1 MILTWLRETSAKNII
16 PLAMLRSRLS
26 TLSTYWM
33 SLSYCAGHR
42 MGHWSYRGF
51 MRWCTPDGSASG
63 WVEGLQA
70 RWGVRKLD
78 ASWFQGIYNFWGTH
92 EVATLQHIATYIV
105 PVPHQVVTFHFFTFS
120 SFILSRKIWVAI
132 VLAIRGRSTIGRI
145 HSFLSKCWSSY
156 LPPPFPSSPA
166 IISSL
171 PFPLECLLSA
181 LCITTRHKSPQILP
195 IESFYRI

>member
-1 MILTWLRETSAKNII
+1 MILHWLRETSVKNII

-42 MGHWSYRGF
+42 MGLWSYRGF

-105 PVPHQVVTFHFFTFS
+105 PVPHQVVTFHFFSFS
-120 SFILSRKIWVAI
+120 SFILSRKIWAAI
-132 VLAIRGRSTIGRI
+132 LLAIRGRYIVSCQNVDPPIYPPPSPPL
-145 HSFLSKCWSSY
+145 SFLA
-156 LPPPFPSSPA
+156 FPSLWSVN
-166 IISSL
+166 
-171 PFPLECLLSA
+171 CLLYA
-181 LCITTRHKSPQILP
+181 
-195 IESFYRI
+195 

>member
-1 MILTWLRETSAKNII
+1 MIVHWLGETSVKNII

-42 MGHWSYRGF
+42 MGRWSYRGF

-70 RWGVRKLD
+70 RWGVWKLD
-78 ASWFQGIYNFWGTH
+78 ASWLQAFYDFRHTYENGHFSPHRYLYSSCTTPSCYFSLFQFFK
-92 EVATLQHIATYIV
+92 LHIKS
-105 PVPHQVVTFHFFTFS
+105 QNMS
-120 SFILSRKIWVAI
+120 SNTPGDPRK
-132 VLAIRGRSTIGRI
+132 I

-156 LPPPFPSSPA
+156 LTPPHLHPPLSFLAFPSLWSVN
-166 IISSL
+166 
-171 PFPLECLLSA
+171 CLLYA
-181 LCITTRHKSPQILP
+181 
-195 IESFYRI
+195 

>member
-1 MILTWLRETSAKNII
+1 MILHWLGETSVKNII

-78 ASWFQGIYNFWGTH
+78 ASWFQGIYNFWGTY
-92 EVATLQHIATYIV
+92 EVATLKHIATYIV
-105 PVPHQVVTFHFFTFS
+105 PVPHQVVTFHFFSFS

-156 LPPPFPSSPA
+156 LPPPLHPLLLFLAFPS
-166 IISSL
+166 L
-171 PFPLECLLSA
+171 
-181 LCITTRHKSPQILP
+181 
-195 IESFYRI
+195 